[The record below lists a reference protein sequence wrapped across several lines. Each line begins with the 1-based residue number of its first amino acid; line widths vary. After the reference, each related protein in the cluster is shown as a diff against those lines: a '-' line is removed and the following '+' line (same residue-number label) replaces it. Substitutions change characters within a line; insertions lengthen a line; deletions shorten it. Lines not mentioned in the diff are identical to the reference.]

1 MSSVTGV
8 STVDEVPSTDCNAPL
23 RGVPTWLATAKVNFT
38 CTNCPKRP
46 SRAARFEPVAAEPR
60 ALLAE
65 APEAE
70 LEEVEIE
77 DLDEET
83 ELELG
88 ADDLDEPKTDKE

>member
-1 MSSVTGV
+1 MPS
-8 STVDEVPSTDCNAPL
+8 EVARCMDCNAPL

-46 SRAARFEPVAAEPR
+46 SRAARFEPVAEAPR

-65 APEAE
+65 TADPDLEVAE
-70 LEEVEIE
+70 LEDIE
-77 DLDEET
+77 EEGELDLA
-83 ELELG
+83 